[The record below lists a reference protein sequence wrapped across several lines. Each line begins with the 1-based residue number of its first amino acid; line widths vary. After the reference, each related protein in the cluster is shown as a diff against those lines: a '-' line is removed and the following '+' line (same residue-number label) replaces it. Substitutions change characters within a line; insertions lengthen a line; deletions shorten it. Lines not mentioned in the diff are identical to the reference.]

1 MPKLYTDHQLFK
13 VHQVKQCLEDAGI
26 PCVLKN
32 EFAQGA
38 IGELS
43 AIDNLPE
50 VWLIDEEWRPKAE
63 KLIAT
68 LMAEPATTAG
78 EHADWVCNECAAE
91 NEAQFGV
98 CWQCQSSC

>member
-13 VHQVKQCLEDAGI
+13 VHQVMHCLEDAGI

-38 IGELS
+38 VGELS

-50 VWLIDEEWRPKAE
+50 VWLIDEAWRPKAQA
-63 KLIAT
+63 LIT
-68 LMAEPATTAG
+68 QLMAAPLETEDA
-78 EHADWVCNECAAE
+78 HNDWICQVCTAE

>member
-13 VHQVKQCLEDAGI
+13 VHQVKQCLDDAGI
-26 PCVLKN
+26 PCMLKN
-32 EFAQGA
+32 EFAQGG

-50 VWLIDEEWRPKAE
+50 VWLTDEAWRPRAE
-63 KLIAT
+63 AEIAKLMAQPDLIA
-68 LMAEPATTAG
+68 ANSS
-78 EHADWVCNECAAE
+78 DWLCSACHSP

-98 CWQCQSSC
+98 CWQCQHSR